1 MIGSV
6 ESYTRISIS
15 AVIYASMHILP
26 FSSKKCCNRSVVKRS
41 MGFSG
46 VELLSR
52 IEYNGQIESLENFVV
67 VVVVERDG
75 LNIIIFIFFQSIL

>member
-67 VVVVERDG
+67 VVVERDG